1 MMFYGAKGSS
11 GKIYLNKGMITLRLQ
26 INRIWCEFWRY
37 AASFFDADNDGD
49 IDLLVGSGGNE
60 KSDQANYKTAC
71 IWMTEKEFYKRKK

>member
-1 MMFYGAKGSS
+1 MRV
-11 GKIYLNKGMITLRLQ
+11 LNT
-26 INRIWCEFWRY
+26 

-71 IWMTEKEFYKRKK
+71 I